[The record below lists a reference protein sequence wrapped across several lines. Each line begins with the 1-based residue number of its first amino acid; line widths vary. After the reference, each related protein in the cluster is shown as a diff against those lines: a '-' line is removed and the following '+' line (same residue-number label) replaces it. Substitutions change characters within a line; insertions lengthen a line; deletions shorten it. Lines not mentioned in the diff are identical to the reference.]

1 MSARTRGERWE
12 HRTEWPLAAV
22 AVVFLAIYT
31 EQVLG
36 RPRGDVAWRLWLVS
50 WFAWGLFVLDY
61 FVRLYLAPDRREWF
75 RQHLVDLLVVA
86 FPLMRPLRLLRL
98 VVLVGVLQKAV
109 GTAVR
114 GRILIYTI
122 AGVILLVYVASLAMY
137 DQERGAPGTKIDS
150 FGEALWWAV
159 CTVTT
164 VGYGDRYPI
173 TVTGRVIAVLLMVGG
188 ISLIGVVTASL
199 ASWIV
204 ERVAKTDAASQA
216 ATVAHIE
223 ELRNEIRVLTHELRQ
238 ADLGG
243 TQASATAAQR
253 MPG

>member
-1 MSARTRGERWE
+1 MSAQTRGERWE

-36 RPRGDVAWRLWLVS
+36 RPHGHAAWLLWLVN
-50 WFAWGLFVLDY
+50 WVAWGLFVLDY
-61 FVRLYLAPDRREWF
+61 LVRLYLAPNRREWF
-75 RQHLVDLLVVA
+75 RHHLLDLLVVA
-86 FPLMRPLRLLRL
+86 LPLMRPLRLLRL
-98 VVLVGVLQKAV
+98 VVLVGVLQRAV

-114 GRILIYTI
+114 GRILIYTLAGI
-122 AGVILLVYVASLAMY
+122 AMLIYVASLAMY
-137 DQERGAPGTKIDS
+137 DQERGAPGAKIDS

-173 TVTGRVIAVLLMVGG
+173 TLIGRVIAVLLMVGG

-223 ELRNEIRVLTHELRQ
+223 QLRDEIRVLTEELRQ
-238 ADLGG
+238 AGPGG
-243 TQASATAAQR
+243 DPAVTKAAQ
-253 MPG
+253 